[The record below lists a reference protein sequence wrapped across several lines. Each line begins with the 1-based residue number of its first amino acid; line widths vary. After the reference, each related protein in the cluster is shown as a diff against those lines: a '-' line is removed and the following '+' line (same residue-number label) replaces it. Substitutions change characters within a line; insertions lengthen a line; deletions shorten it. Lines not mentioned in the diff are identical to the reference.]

1 MDENLGT
8 FIDNFA
14 RLVELAQSG
23 QHRVQRGTQ
32 LLTTLTD
39 HLAVP
44 AESVA
49 VVVEEIPPHRF
60 VDADILMEELAA
72 EDPEF
77 RLVGIGGGD
86 QRHHHSLSDM
96 LQQSQLFPQYPL
108 SQPDYANLAVGP
120 DQQRQAVALGLW
132 LFSHGG
138 SPIAVL
144 QRDANPRYGRQSASL
159 EVLADATDKA
169 ARFLSEFRRR
179 MQHRSVLKGQVISL
193 VMGEYGPSAAGVTFH
208 ARPALAASD
217 VILPDGLLAK
227 VSDHALGIAEH
238 RDSLNRYG
246 QHLKR
251 GVLLYGRPGT
261 GKTHTVR
268 YLLSRSEGVTA
279 ILLSG
284 GSLARIS
291 EAATMARALQPS
303 IVVLEDCDLIAE
315 DRSFGHGPQPLLF
328 EVLDAMD
335 GLASDADVA
344 FVLTTNRVDML
355 ERALAQRPGR
365 VDLAVEIPLPAQA
378 ERVSLIKL
386 YARGIPFSPNAIED
400 AAARTEG
407 TTASFARELVRRA
420 VVAGALEGLPVAD
433 NHLGK
438 AVDDLMADSAALT
451 RSLLG
456 SGTGGDTEGNAGP
469 FPRRRQS
476 FRAAARKSVP
486 TLIAGS
492 YPVPRRLRSAHRAL
506 AHADLDNLPG
516 GRAWAFSAASGTEW
530 LLTPGANHSVP
541 ESAANILL
549 SRCG

>member
-1 MDENLGT
+1 MDENLGK

-14 RLVELAQSG
+14 QLVQLAQSG
-23 QHRVQRGTQ
+23 QHRVQAGTQ

-44 AESVA
+44 AESLS

-60 VDADILMEELAA
+60 VDADILMAELAG
-72 EDPEF
+72 EDADF

-86 QRHHHSLSDM
+86 QRHHQSLSDM
-96 LQQSQLFPQYPL
+96 LQQSQFFPQFPL

-120 DQQRQAVALGLW
+120 DEQRQAVALGLW

-138 SPIAVL
+138 SPVAVL

-159 EVLADATDKA
+159 EVLAGATRNA
-169 ARFLSEFRRR
+169 AGFLSEFRRR

-208 ARPALAASD
+208 ARPALDASE
-217 VILPDGLLAK
+217 VILPEGLLQK
-227 VSDHALGIAEH
+227 VSDHALGIAKH
-238 RDSLNRYG
+238 RDSLSQYG

-251 GVLLYGRPGT
+251 GILLYGRPGT

-268 YLLSRSEGVTA
+268 YLLSQSEGSTA

-335 GLASDADVA
+335 GLDNDADVA

-365 VDLAVEIPLPAQA
+365 VDLAVDVPLPAQA
-378 ERVSLIKL
+378 ERIGLVNL
-386 YARGIPFSPNAIED
+386 YARGIPFSTSAVQD
-400 AAARTEG
+400 AAVRTEG

-420 VVAGALEGLPVAD
+420 VVAAALEGVPVAD
-433 NHLGK
+433 SHLGK
-438 AVDDLMADSAALT
+438 AVDELMADGEALT

-456 SGTGGDTEGNAGP
+456 SGGEGDGGPLPGGADFGGP
-469 FPRRRQS
+469 FPGGPDFGGTAS
-476 FRAAARKSVP
+476 F
-486 TLIAGS
+486 
-492 YPVPRRLRSAHRAL
+492 H
-506 AHADLDNLPG
+506 
-516 GRAWAFSAASGTEW
+516 SG
-530 LLTPGANHSVP
+530 N
-541 ESAANILL
+541 
-549 SRCG
+549 

>member
-1 MDENLGT
+1 MDENLGK

-23 QHRVQRGTQ
+23 QHRVRAGTQ

-39 HLAVP
+39 HLGIP
-44 AESVA
+44 AESLS

-60 VDADILMEELAA
+60 VDADILMAELAGA
-72 EDPEF
+72 DEGF
-77 RLVGIGGGD
+77 QLVGIGGGD
-86 QRHHHSLSDM
+86 QRHHQSLSDM
-96 LQQSQLFPQYPL
+96 LQQSQFFPQFPL
-108 SQPDYANLAVGP
+108 SQPDYTNLAVGP
-120 DQQRQAVALGLW
+120 DEQRQAVALGLW
-132 LFSHGG
+132 LFRHGG
-138 SPIAVL
+138 RPVAVL
-144 QRDANPRYGRQSASL
+144 QRDANPRYGRQTASL
-159 EVLADATDKA
+159 EVLAGDTTNSAG
-169 ARFLSEFRRR
+169 FLSDFRRQT
-179 MQHRSVLKGQVISL
+179 QHRSVLKGQVISL

-208 ARPALAASD
+208 PRPELAASD
-217 VILPDGLLAK
+217 VILPDGLLQK

-238 RDSLNRYG
+238 RESLSEYG

-251 GVLLYGRPGT
+251 GILLYGKPGT

-268 YLLSRSEGVTA
+268 YLLSQSDGATA

-303 IVVLEDCDLIAE
+303 IVVLEDCDLTAE

-335 GLASDADVA
+335 GLDSDADVA

-365 VDLAVEIPLPAQA
+365 VDLAVEIPLPAVA
-378 ERVSLIKL
+378 ERTELVKL
-386 YARGIPFSPNAIED
+386 YARGIPFSPAAVQD

-420 VVAGALEGLPVAD
+420 VVAAALEGVPVAD
-433 NHLGK
+433 GHLGQ
-438 AVDDLMADSAALT
+438 AVDGLMADGEALT

-456 SGTGGDTEGNAGP
+456 SGPGDGDGFGGPGFGAQGP
-469 FPRRRQS
+469 F
-476 FRAAARKSVP
+476 
-486 TLIAGS
+486 
-492 YPVPRRLRSAHRAL
+492 H
-506 AHADLDNLPG
+506 
-516 GRAWAFSAASGTEW
+516 
-530 LLTPGANHSVP
+530 PGA
-541 ESAANILL
+541 
-549 SRCG
+549 

>member
-1 MDENLGT
+1 MDENLGK
-8 FIDNFA
+8 FIDDFA
-14 RLVELAQSG
+14 QLVQLAQSG
-23 QHRVQRGTQ
+23 QHRVPAGPQ
-32 LLTTLTD
+32 LLTTLTE
-39 HLAVP
+39 HLGAP
-44 AESVA
+44 AGSVS

-60 VDADILMEELAA
+60 VDADIQMAELAR
-72 EDPEF
+72 EDPKS

-96 LQQSQLFPQYPL
+96 LQQAQVFPQFPL

-120 DQQRQAVALGLW
+120 DEQRQAVALGLW

-138 SPIAVL
+138 HPIVVL
-144 QRDANPRYGRQSASL
+144 QRDANPRYGRQTASL
-159 EVLADATDKA
+159 EVLAGATDTA
-169 ARFLSEFRRR
+169 ASFLAEFRRR
-179 MQHRSVLKGQVISL
+179 MQGHSILKGQVISL

-208 ARPALAASD
+208 ARPDLAASE
-217 VILPDGLLAK
+217 VILPDGLLQK

-238 RDSLNRYG
+238 RDTLNRYG

-251 GVLLYGRPGT
+251 GILLYGRPGT

-268 YLLSRSEGVTA
+268 YLLSRSQGATA

-291 EAATMARALQPS
+291 EAASMARALQPS

-365 VDLAVEIPLPAQA
+365 VDLAVEIPLPAQP
-378 ERVSLIKL
+378 ERVALLKL
-386 YARGIPFSPNAIED
+386 YSRGIPFSAAALDE
-400 AAARTEG
+400 AAARTER
-407 TTASFARELVRRA
+407 TTASFARELIRRA
-420 VVAGALEGLPVAD
+420 VVAAALAGVPVAD
-433 NHLGK
+433 GHLQTSVGQ
-438 AVDDLMADSAALT
+438 LMADGEALT

-456 SGTGGDTEGNAGP
+456 SGVGEGAGGGPAGGG
-469 FPRRRQS
+469 
-476 FRAAARKSVP
+476 FR
-486 TLIAGS
+486 G
-492 YPVPRRLRSAHRAL
+492 
-506 AHADLDNLPG
+506 
-516 GRAWAFSAASGTEW
+516 SAAF
-530 LLTPGANHSVP
+530 
-541 ESAANILL
+541 
-549 SRCG
+549 

>member
-1 MDENLGT
+1 MDENLGK
-8 FIDNFA
+8 FIDDFA
-14 RLVELAQSG
+14 QLVQLAQSG
-23 QHRVQRGTQ
+23 QHRAPAGPQ
-32 LLTTLTD
+32 LLSTLTE
-39 HLAVP
+39 HLGAP
-44 AESVA
+44 AGSVS

-60 VDADILMEELAA
+60 VDADIQMAELAG
-72 EDPEF
+72 EDPKS

-96 LQQSQLFPQYPL
+96 LQQAQVFPQFPL

-120 DQQRQAVALGLW
+120 DEQRQAVALGLW

-138 SPIAVL
+138 HPIVVL
-144 QRDANPRYGRQSASL
+144 QRDANPRYGRQTASL
-159 EVLADATDKA
+159 EVLAGATDTA
-169 ARFLSEFRRR
+169 ASFLAEFRRR
-179 MQHRSVLKGQVISL
+179 MQRHSILKGQVISL

-208 ARPALAASD
+208 ARPDLAASE
-217 VILPDGLLAK
+217 VILPDGLLQK

-238 RDSLNRYG
+238 RDTLNRYG

-251 GVLLYGRPGT
+251 GILLYGRPGT

-268 YLLSRSEGVTA
+268 YLLSRSQGATA

-291 EAATMARALQPS
+291 EAASMARALQPS

-365 VDLAVEIPLPAQA
+365 VDLAVEIPLPAQP
-378 ERVSLIKL
+378 ERVALLKL
-386 YARGIPFSPNAIED
+386 YSRGIPFSAAALDE

-407 TTASFARELVRRA
+407 TTASFARELIRRA
-420 VVAGALEGLPVAD
+420 VVAAALAGVPVAD
-433 NHLGK
+433 GHLQTSVGQ
-438 AVDDLMADSAALT
+438 LMADGEALT

-456 SGTGGDTEGNAGP
+456 SGVGEGAGGGPAGGG
-469 FPRRRQS
+469 
-476 FRAAARKSVP
+476 FR
-486 TLIAGS
+486 G
-492 YPVPRRLRSAHRAL
+492 
-506 AHADLDNLPG
+506 
-516 GRAWAFSAASGTEW
+516 SAAF
-530 LLTPGANHSVP
+530 
-541 ESAANILL
+541 
-549 SRCG
+549 

>member
-1 MDENLGT
+1 MDEILGK
-8 FIDNFA
+8 FIDDFA
-14 RLVELAQSG
+14 RLVELTQSG
-23 QHRVQRGTQ
+23 QRRGQPGTQ
-32 LLTTLTD
+32 LLTTLTE
-39 HLAVP
+39 HLAVR
-44 AESVA
+44 AESVS

-96 LQQSQLFPQYPL
+96 LQQSQLYPQFPL

-120 DQQRQAVALGLW
+120 DEQRQAVALGLW

-144 QRDANPRYGRQSASL
+144 QRYANPRYGRQSASL
-159 EVLADATDKA
+159 EVLAGATDKA
-169 ARFLSEFRRR
+169 ARFLSDFRRR
-179 MQHRSVLKGQVISL
+179 MRHHSVLKGQVISL

-208 ARPALAASD
+208 ARPTLAAAD
-217 VILPDGLLAK
+217 VVLPDGLLQK

-238 RDSLNRYG
+238 RDTLSRYG

-251 GVLLYGRPGT
+251 GILLYGRPGT

-268 YLLSRSEGVTA
+268 YLLSRSQGATA

-365 VDLAVEIPLPAQA
+365 VDLAVEVPLPAQT
-378 ERVSLIKL
+378 ERVALLRL
-386 YARGIPFSPNAIED
+386 YSRGIGFSP
-400 AAARTEG
+400 AALEEAADCAEG
-407 TTASFARELVRRA
+407 TTASFARELIRRA
-420 VVAGALEGLPVAD
+420 VVAAALAGVPVAD
-433 NHLGK
+433 THLQA
-438 AVDDLMADSAALT
+438 AVGELMADGEALT

-456 SGTGGDTEGNAGP
+456 SGRGESGDVGGSG
-469 FPRRRQS
+469 
-476 FRAAARKSVP
+476 
-486 TLIAGS
+486 
-492 YPVPRRLRSAHRAL
+492 RSA
-506 AHADLDNLPG
+506 
-516 GRAWAFSAASGTEW
+516 AF
-530 LLTPGANHSVP
+530 
-541 ESAANILL
+541 
-549 SRCG
+549 

>member
-1 MDENLGT
+1 MDENLGK

-23 QHRVQRGTQ
+23 QHRVRAGTQ
-32 LLTTLTD
+32 LLTALTD
-39 HLAVP
+39 HLGTP
-44 AESVA
+44 AESLS

-60 VDADILMEELAA
+60 VDADILLAELAGA
-72 EDPEF
+72 DEDF

-86 QRHHHSLSDM
+86 QRHHQSLSDM
-96 LQQSQLFPQYPL
+96 LQQSQFFPQFPL
-108 SQPDYANLAVGP
+108 SQPDYTNLAVGP
-120 DQQRQAVALGLW
+120 EEQRQAVALGLW
-132 LFSHGG
+132 LFKHGG
-138 SPIAVL
+138 RPVAVL
-144 QRDANPRYGRQSASL
+144 QRDANPRYGRQAASL
-159 EVLADATDKA
+159 EVLAGDTAGA
-169 ARFLSEFRRR
+169 AGFLSEFRRQ
-179 MQHRSVLKGQVISL
+179 MQHRSVLKGQIISL

-208 ARPALAASD
+208 PRPELAASD
-217 VILPDGLLAK
+217 VILPDGLLQK

-238 RDSLNRYG
+238 RESLSEYG

-251 GVLLYGRPGT
+251 GILLYGKPGT

-268 YLLSRSEGVTA
+268 YLLSQSEGATA

-335 GLASDADVA
+335 GLDSDADVA

-365 VDLAVEIPLPAQA
+365 VDLAVEIPLPAPA
-378 ERVSLIKL
+378 ERTELVKL
-386 YARGIPFSPNAIED
+386 YARGIPFSPAAVQD
-400 AAARTEG
+400 AAERTEG

-420 VVAGALEGLPVAD
+420 VVAAALEGVPVAD
-433 NHLGK
+433 GHLSK
-438 AVDDLMADSAALT
+438 AVDGLMADGEALT

-456 SGTGGDTEGNAGP
+456 SGPGDGFGGPGFAGP
-469 FPRRRQS
+469 GF
-476 FRAAARKSVP
+476 
-486 TLIAGS
+486 AG
-492 YPVPRRLRSAHRAL
+492 
-506 AHADLDNLPG
+506 PG
-516 GRAWAFSAASGTEW
+516 FGGPGPFH
-530 LLTPGANHSVP
+530 PGAQ
-541 ESAANILL
+541 
-549 SRCG
+549 

>member
-1 MDENLGT
+1 MDEYLGK
-8 FIDNFA
+8 FIDSFA

-23 QHRVQRGTQ
+23 QHRVKRGTQ

-39 HLAVP
+39 HLDVQAEAV
-44 AESVA
+44 S

-60 VDADILMEELAA
+60 VDADILIAEIAA
-72 EDPEF
+72 GDPGF

-86 QRHHHSLSDM
+86 QRHHQSLSDM
-96 LQQSQLFPQYPL
+96 LQQSQSFPQYPL
-108 SQPDYANLAVGP
+108 SQPDYTNLAVGP
-120 DQQRQAVALGLW
+120 DEQRQAVALGLW
-132 LFSHGG
+132 LFSHDG

-159 EVLADATDKA
+159 EVLAGTTDNA
-169 ARFLSEFRRR
+169 ARFLSGFRRQ

-193 VMGEYGPSAAGVTFH
+193 TMGEYGPSATGVTFH

-217 VILPDGLLAK
+217 VILPPGLLAK
-227 VSDHALGIAEH
+227 VSDHAIGIAEH
-238 RDSLNRYG
+238 RDSLNKHG

-251 GVLLYGRPGT
+251 GILLHGKPGT

-268 YLLSRSEGVTA
+268 YLLGRSDGVTA

-335 GLASDADVA
+335 GMASDADVA

-365 VDLAVEIPLPAQA
+365 VDLAVEIPLPAQP
-378 ERVSLIKL
+378 ERVSLIRL
-386 YARGIPFSPNAIED
+386 YARGIPFSANAIAD

-420 VVAGALEGLPVAD
+420 VVAAALEDVPVAD
-433 NHLGK
+433 NHLAK
-438 AVDDLMADSAALT
+438 AVDDLMADGAALT
-451 RSLLG
+451 RSFLG
-456 SGTGGDTEGNAGP
+456 SGTGGDRAGGGAP
-469 FPRRRQS
+469 FPGPPANPTSQRRRWI
-476 FRAAARKSVP
+476 VM
-486 TLIAGS
+486 
-492 YPVPRRLRSAHRAL
+492 
-506 AHADLDNLPG
+506 
-516 GRAWAFSAASGTEW
+516 
-530 LLTPGANHSVP
+530 PGA
-541 ESAANILL
+541 
-549 SRCG
+549 GG